1 MNMEN
6 LEEIPVQ
13 PSENDSQEIKLEKPK
28 KNSFLSRGCCESP
41 KMYQKNNSV
50 FQHRCSM
57 FDSYDWLN
65 SIPLPP
71 GYLSINVVEVRF
83 KSNRRDYFRTPPELE
98 LEIGDIVAV
107 EASPGHDIGIVNM
120 VGEMVRFQLKKKNLD
135 SRPEDMKKIYRRA
148 RLTDIEKW
156 ISAVEMESSTMS
168 KARVIAE
175 QLGLLMKINDVEYQ
189 GDNTKAIFYYT
200 AEDRVDFRELIKI
213 LAEEFKIRIE
223 MRQIGTRQEASR
235 LGGIGSCGR
244 ELCCATWMN
253 DFKSVTTNAARVQQL
268 SLNPQKLAGQCS
280 KLKCCLNYEYET
292 YVDAIKGFPNTDILL
307 KTKQGEAAHQKTDI
321 FQKLMWYF
329 YVADPSNVVA
339 IPVDKVIMIIEENQK
354 GNLPERLEDFAH
366 VTETKSEFDSNL
378 GQDELT
384 RFDHL

>member
-1 MNMEN
+1 MDNSEGTIPQQTEN
-6 LEEIPVQ
+6 I
-13 PSENDSQEIKLEKPK
+13 SQEIISEKPK
-28 KNSFLSRGCCESP
+28 KNPFLSRGCCESP
-41 KMYQKNNSV
+41 RMYQKNDTV

-65 SIPLPP
+65 SIHLPQ
-71 GYLSINVVEVRF
+71 GQSSFNIVEVRF
-83 KSNRRDYFRTPPELE
+83 KNNRKDYYRPTPDMELE
-98 LEIGDIVAV
+98 VGDIVAV
-107 EASPGHDIGIVNM
+107 EASPGHDIGIVSM

-135 SRPEDMKKIYRRA
+135 PKPEDIKKIYRRA

-156 ISAVEMESSTMS
+156 ISAVEIESPTMS

-175 QLGLLMKINDVEYQ
+175 HLGLLMKINDVEYQ

-200 AEDRVDFRELIKI
+200 ADDRVDFRELIKI

-223 MRQIGTRQEASR
+223 MRQIGARQEASR

-244 ELCCATWMN
+244 ELCCSTWLN
-253 DFKSVTTNAARVQQL
+253 DFRSVTTNAARVQQL

-292 YVDAIKGFPNTDILL
+292 YVDAIRGFPGTEILL
-307 KTKQGEAAHQKTDI
+307 KTKKGEAAHQKTDI
-321 FQKLMWYF
+321 FQKLMWYS
-329 YVADPSNVVA
+329 YVADPSNVMA
-339 IPVDKVIMIIEENQK
+339 IPVDKVIMLIEENKK
-354 GNLPERLEDFAH
+354 GNLPERLEDFSQT
-366 VTETKSEFDSNL
+366 TEAKTEFDSNL